1 MSNTEKNI
9 IDNFLNDD
17 ESLWSNSKNFPY
29 IPSNASVI
37 KHYEKHLSN
46 DKHSKAWK
54 DKERVIVHNN
64 NNYVYSGNSAIG
76 KQVIGENI
84 IDPYNLYEA
93 DVFAAVNSDNSNDI
107 IYIQSPYLSW
117 SKNSDILSSD
127 LAYSDPDNPDALNP
141 IIQDTVYMEEKG
153 KSQWVDYKGS
163 KAYKL
168 KIIEDLPYI
177 DLDGNYQKKE

>member
-93 DVFAAVNSDNSNDI
+93 DVFAAVNSKFVPVD
-107 IYIQSPYLSW
+107 
-117 SKNSDILSSD
+117 DILINLPAFALVIPGIPLPTEKCALPEIDSSK
-127 LAYSDPDNPDALNP
+127 
-141 IIQDTVYMEEKG
+141 V
-153 KSQWVDYKGS
+153 KS
-163 KAYKL
+163 A
-168 KIIEDLPYI
+168 
-177 DLDGNYQKKE
+177 